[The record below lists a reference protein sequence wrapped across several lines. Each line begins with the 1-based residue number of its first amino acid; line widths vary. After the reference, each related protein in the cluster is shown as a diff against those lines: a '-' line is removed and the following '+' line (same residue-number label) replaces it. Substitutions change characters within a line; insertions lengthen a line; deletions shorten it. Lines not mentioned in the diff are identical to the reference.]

1 MPKIRGK
8 PQKPGGER
16 GGDSPWL
23 VLRRNLPC
31 RQLNLRLLAP
41 RTKRQCISVL
51 QVTQSAVFRY
61 GSPCKPTVPQSVSF
75 LRVEVEV

>member
-1 MPKIRGK
+1 MPKIPGK
-8 PQKPGGER
+8 PQKPGGEH

-31 RQLNLRLLAP
+31 RQLNLRLPAP
-41 RTKRQCISVL
+41 RTKRQCISVV
-51 QVTQSAVFRY
+51 QVTQSAVLRY
-61 GSPCKPTVPQSVSF
+61 GGPCKHTALQLVSF